1 MIDENGENGNV
12 NVAEEA
18 DSDLE
23 RLSGLSLP
31 LGEWFFEGTLENGT
45 LLTGVAYPDVKDLS
59 FRRRA
64 SPDA

>member
-18 DSDLE
+18 

-31 LGEWFFEGTLENGT
+31 LGEWFFEGTPENGT